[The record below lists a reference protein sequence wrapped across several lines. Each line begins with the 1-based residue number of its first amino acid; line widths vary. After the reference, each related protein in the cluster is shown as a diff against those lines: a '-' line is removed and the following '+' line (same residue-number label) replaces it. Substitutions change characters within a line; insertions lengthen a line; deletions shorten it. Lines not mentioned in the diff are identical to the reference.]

1 LKPNQSVGM
10 TLRDPQNPHGT
21 ARAARGHA
29 RLSYAGGSWRS
40 PEPVEVDNPEAARIF
55 NRQLVTRRLGKRR
68 NVRGRNDANH
78 HRHVPTR
85 LFDVLGKRAVIVIYG
100 MRMYCSVGMS
110 MRHAVAMMP
119 AVCVLKSKGD
129 IIMARIAGRGFRGGH
144 KDSLEGKSQ
153 RGRHHQDGGDLST
166 QRLPGEVQLQGSSIV
181 SRGMVS
187 AEMRQDK
194 GLGSSRQGAEV
205 RLTGFCD

>member
-1 LKPNQSVGM
+1 M

-29 RLSYAGGSWRS
+29 RLTYAGGSWRS

-55 NRQLVTRRLGKRR
+55 NRQFVTRRLGKRR

-78 HRHVPTR
+78 QRHVPTR

-110 MRHAVAMMP
+110 VREDVAVML

-129 IIMARIAGRGFRGGH
+129 IIMARIAGRRFRGGH

-153 RGRHHQDGGDLST
+153 RGRHHQDGGDAST
-166 QRLPGEVQLQGSSIV
+166 QRLRGEGQL
-181 SRGMVS
+181 
-187 AEMRQDK
+187 
-194 GLGSSRQGAEV
+194 
-205 RLTGFCD
+205 

>member
-1 LKPNQSVGM
+1 M

-29 RLSYAGGSWRS
+29 RLSDAGGSWRS

-55 NRQLVTRRLGKRR
+55 NRQLVTRRRGKRR

-85 LFDVLGKRAVIVIYG
+85 LLDVLGKRAVIVIYG
-100 MRMYCSVGMS
+100 MRMYCSVSMS
-110 MRHAVAMMP
+110 MRDDVAVML
-119 AVCVLKSKGD
+119 AVCVLKSKGN
-129 IIMARIAGRGFRGGH
+129 IIMTRIASRRFRGGH

-153 RGRHHQDGGDLST
+153 RGRHHHDGGHPSP
-166 QRLPGEVQLQGSSIV
+166 QRLPSEVQLQGSSII
-181 SRGMVS
+181 SGGMVS
-187 AEMRQDK
+187 AGMR
-194 GLGSSRQGAEV
+194 
-205 RLTGFCD
+205 

>member
-1 LKPNQSVGM
+1 M

-55 NRQLVTRRLGKRR
+55 NRDLVARRLGKRR

-85 LFDVLGKRAVIVIYG
+85 LFDVLGKRAVIVIYS
-100 MRMYCSVGMS
+100 MRMYRAVGMS
-110 MRHAVAMMP
+110 MRDDMAVMLP
-119 AVCVLKSKGD
+119 VCVLKSKGN
-129 IIMARIAGRGFRGGH
+129 IIMARIAGRRFRGGH
-144 KDSLEGKSQ
+144 KDTLEGKSQ
-153 RGRHHQDGGDLST
+153 RGRHHHDGGDPSA
-166 QRLPGEVQLQGSSIV
+166 QRLRGEVQLQGSSII
-181 SRGMVS
+181 SGGMVS
-187 AEMRQDK
+187 AGRRQDK
-194 GLGSSRQGAEV
+194 APR
-205 RLTGFCD
+205 

>member
-1 LKPNQSVGM
+1 M

-21 ARAARGHA
+21 AGAARGHA

-40 PEPVEVDNPEAARIF
+40 PEPVKVDNPEAVRIF

-110 MRHAVAMMP
+110 MRDDVAVML

-129 IIMARIAGRGFRGGH
+129 VIMARIASRRFRSGH

-153 RGRHHQDGGDLST
+153 RGHHHHDGGDPSA
-166 QRLPGEVQLQGSSIV
+166 QQPPSEVQLQDSSVVPGGIV
-181 SRGMVS
+181 SAGM
-187 AEMRQDK
+187 M
-194 GLGSSRQGAEV
+194 
-205 RLTGFCD
+205 

>member
-1 LKPNQSVGM
+1 M
-10 TLRDPQNPHGT
+10 RLRDPQNPHGT
-21 ARAARGHA
+21 ACAARGHA

-55 NRQLVTRRLGKRR
+55 TQLMARRLGKRR

-78 HRHVPTR
+78 QRHVPTR

-110 MRHAVAMMP
+110 MRDVAAVML

-129 IIMARIAGRGFRGGH
+129 IIMARIAGRRFRGGH

-153 RGRHHQDGGDLST
+153 RGHHHHDGGDRST
-166 QRLPGEVQLQGSSIV
+166 QRLPGQVQLKGSSD
-181 SRGMVS
+181 SMRGYGIRMDE
-187 AEMRQDK
+187 A
-194 GLGSSRQGAEV
+194 GQGP
-205 RLTGFCD
+205 R